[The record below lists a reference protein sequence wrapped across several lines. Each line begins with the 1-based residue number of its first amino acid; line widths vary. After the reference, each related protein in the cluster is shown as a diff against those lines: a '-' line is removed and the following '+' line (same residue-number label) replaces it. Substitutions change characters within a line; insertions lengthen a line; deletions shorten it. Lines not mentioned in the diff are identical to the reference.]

1 MTVKERIKQFE
12 KENAPFTLY
21 EHDNGRY
28 SLGLRF
34 SFFTGRY
41 ENYGQEAF
49 NDYALQA
56 GEPVKDGQFFTHGNG
71 YEWEDVFCK
80 AFEQD
85 ERLLQIDMDSEAGS
99 FFCVADD
106 LSLLEEFGSR
116 FRAMCEDK
124 EGFSRLVCQ
133 ALAEAEQESIFHQEN
148 QTIKWHID
156 GASRWSM
163 EIITPEYHLH
173 LAEGQGVDLLKGR
186 NITATDS
193 ISGEAV
199 EVNAKDLLRY
209 RVTESEYDRENDSLT
224 LKAEPVQSEDLTASM
239 TM

>member
-1 MTVKERIKQFE
+1 MTVKERIRRFE
-12 KENAPFTLY
+12 KENTPFTLY

-34 SFFTGRY
+34 TFFEGKY

-56 GEPVKDGQFFTHGNG
+56 GDPVKDGRFYTHGNG
-71 YEWEDVFCK
+71 YEWEDVFRK

-85 ERLLQIDMDSEAGS
+85 ERLMQIDFDSEAGS
-99 FFCVADD
+99 FFCNADD

-124 EGFSRLVCQ
+124 EGFSKLVCQ
-133 ALAEAEQESIFHQEN
+133 ALAEAEQEDEFHHAN
-148 QTIKWHID
+148 KTVKWHIAAD
-156 GASRWSM
+156 TRSAM
-163 EIITPEYHLH
+163 EIITPQHHLH
-173 LAEGQGVDLLKGR
+173 IAAGQGVDLWKGK
-186 NITATDS
+186 NFTAIDS
-193 ISGEAV
+193 ISGETV

-209 RVTESEYDRENDSLT
+209 HVTEGEYDRENSSLI

>member
-12 KENAPFTLY
+12 EENAPFTLY

-34 SFFTGRY
+34 TFFEGKY

-49 NDYALQA
+49 NDYALQV
-56 GEPVKDGQFFTHGNG
+56 GDPVKDGRFYTHGNG
-71 YEWEDVFCK
+71 YEWDTVFKK
-80 AFEQD
+80 AFEND
-85 ERLLQIDMDSEAGS
+85 ERIALIDMDSEAGS
-99 FFCVADD
+99 FFCKADD

-124 EGFSRLVCQ
+124 EGFSKLVCQ
-133 ALAEAEQESIFHQEN
+133 ALAEAEQESVFHQEN
-148 QTIKWHID
+148 RTVKWCID
-156 GASRWSM
+156 GASRFSM
-163 EIITPEYHLH
+163 EIITSEHHLH
-173 LAEGQGVDLLKGR
+173 LTEGQGVDLLKGR

-193 ISGEAV
+193 INGETV
-199 EVNAKDLLRY
+199 EVNAKELLRY
-209 RVTESEYDRENDSLT
+209 RVTEFDEDSENRHFRIT
-224 LKAEPVQSEDLTASM
+224 AEPVQSEDITASL